1 MRPPRFLLRAVR
13 GLRTF
18 PALGGNVPATLA
30 APPLELAAV
39 GASSRR
45 SLPVLSPFS
54 PEPVF
59 VSSKYAGRGLP
70 RGACSSG
77 SPGRAKFP
85 GCSGALALTRA

>member
-59 VSSKYAGRGLP
+59 YPKKKTP
-70 RGACSSG
+70 
-77 SPGRAKFP
+77 
-85 GCSGALALTRA
+85 